1 MYKKL
6 NYLASTL
13 APDYNG
19 GFMRG
24 TLVQLTI
31 GGYVYEQPG
40 FITGLTYELSEA
52 STWEI
57 GITDDGFIE
66 GVNNG
71 DNRVKELTHMI
82 KVSGFSF
89 TPIHRFIPQVQKKST
104 GGTLGN
110 GLQRYIALND
120 GRHNNYDNILPED
133 TKPKSKTK
141 VEVPF
146 ITTPPDSPDFG
157 FPERR
162 T

>member
-40 FITGLTYELSEA
+40 FITGLSYELSEA

-57 GITDDGFIE
+57 GITGGGFTE
-66 GVNNG
+66 GANNG
-71 DNRVKELTHMI
+71 DNTVKELPHMI

-89 TPIHRFIPQVQKKST
+89 TPIHRFIPQVQKKGT
-104 GGTLGN
+104 ETLGN
-110 GLQRYIALND
+110 GPQRYIALND
-120 GRHNNYDNILPED
+120 GRHNNYDNISTA
-133 TKPKSKTK
+133 TKPRSKVK
-141 VEVPF
+141 IDVGPLVVPR
-146 ITTPPDSPDFG
+146 DSPDFN
-157 FPERR
+157 FPRPR
-162 T
+162 I